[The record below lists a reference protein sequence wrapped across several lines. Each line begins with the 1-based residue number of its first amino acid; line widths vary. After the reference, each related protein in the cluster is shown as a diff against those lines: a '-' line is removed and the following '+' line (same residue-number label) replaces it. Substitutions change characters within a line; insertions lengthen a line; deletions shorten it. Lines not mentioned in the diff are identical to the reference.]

1 VDATESRRVAGL
13 VRQVVADSADEVLQ
27 RVGHA
32 LGPALLTGDEEHAR
46 RVADLTV
53 YLRQHHAERDL
64 VAQGREVLEA
74 PSGWRWW

>member
-1 VDATESRRVAGL
+1 

-32 LGPALLTGDEEHAR
+32 LGPAPLTGDEEHAR

-74 PSGWRWW
+74 PSGWSWW